1 LPGRRKKPF
10 GLYLA
15 PGHVG
20 FCGQFIQGGEER
32 VRLANEKSIRPER
45 CTVAAARGFPP
56 RNASAF

>member
-32 VRLANEKSIRPER
+32 VRLANEKSIR
-45 CTVAAARGFPP
+45 
-56 RNASAF
+56 AF